1 MQQSCEVIKSCILT
15 FIRSSHARYTTN
27 PWHITHVLFKNGN
40 DILIFS
46 MYVKLFMITQMNNVY
61 SPMDFF
67 MHWLNTV
74 MHVVSVLFI
83 YMYIYLLTVFGE
95 MWIVPNLDKRISV
108 NIFYFLSF
116 SWGST
121 VDTCTVY
128 FRYVLYR
135 YLQFGALSTTDKDP
149 LTVTIQS
156 IQRDLNSIIQ
166 SQSSEGLTHQVNY
179 HHLHHPSFSP
189 SILGPCGQ

>member
-1 MQQSCEVIKSCILT
+1 MIKSCILT

-179 HHLHHPSFSP
+179 HHLHHPSFTP
-189 SILGPCGQ
+189 SIS